1 MTVSKS
7 HRFCHCP
14 LGFQMSPY
22 LQDLVAFTGQNHI
35 YEDGS
40 EQLKKSNGL
49 EISAKQIERVT
60 NAYGQISEVSCS
72 ELQENLLKE
81 KYDESSQAPLYCM
94 MDGSM
99 ILTRE
104 DDWKEVK
111 LARIF
116 SEEDRLQLSKSR
128 NELRDSEYTSH
139 IGGIN
144 GFFKKMDG
152 MANRLEKAV
161 FIADGAK
168 WIWNWVDDHYPD
180 STQILDFFHCK
191 EKLCDFA
198 KVAMSSSEK
207 QDSWIAEQS
216 NCLLEDGID
225 QVIETINNTKTT
237 AGKATQTKRRLLNYY
252 EVNRKRMKYKTFRD
266 KGLLIGSGAMESAH
280 RTVVQS
286 RLKRSGQRWSVRGAQ
301 NVLNL
306 RTINK
311 SGHWN
316 LIKNIISN

>member
-1 MTVSKS
+1 MLFRWIRIKKKTIDSKFGKVTVSKA

-14 LGFQMSPY
+14 LGFLMSSY
-22 LQDLVAFTGQNHI
+22 LQDLVAFTGQNHV
-35 YEDGS
+35 YEDAS

-60 NAYGQISEVSCS
+60 NA
-72 ELQENLLKE
+72 
-81 KYDESSQAPLYCM
+81 CM

-99 ILTRE
+99 VLTRE

-116 SEEDRLQLSKSR
+116 SEQDRLQLSKSR
-128 NELRDSEYTSH
+128 NELRDSEYVGH

-152 MANRLEKAV
+152 MANRLDKAV

-168 WIWNWVDDHYPD
+168 WIWSWVDDHYPD

-198 KVAMSSSEK
+198 KIAISSEK
-207 QDSWIAEQS
+207 QDNWIAEQS

-237 AGKATQTKRRLLNYY
+237 AGKATQTKRSLLNYY
-252 EVNRKRMKYKTFRD
+252 EVNQKRMKYKTFRD

-286 RLKRSGQRWSVRGAQ
+286 RLKRSGQRWSIRGAQ

-316 LIKNIISN
+316 LIKNISLN

>member
-1 MTVSKS
+1 MTVSKA

-14 LGFQMSPY
+14 LGFLMSSY
-22 LQDLVAFTGQNHI
+22 LQDLVAFTGQNHV
-35 YEDGS
+35 YEDAS

-60 NAYGQISEVSCS
+60 NAYGQIAEASCS
-72 ELQENLLKE
+72 ELQETLLKE
-81 KYDESSQAPLYCM
+81 KYDESLQAPLYCM

-99 ILTRE
+99 VLTRE

-116 SEEDRLQLSKSR
+116 SEQDRLQLSKSR
-128 NELRDSEYTSH
+128 NELRDSEYVGH

-152 MANRLEKAV
+152 MANRLDKAV

-168 WIWNWVDDHYPD
+168 WIWSWVDDHYPD

-198 KVAMSSSEK
+198 KIAISSEK
-207 QDSWIAEQS
+207 QDNWIAEQS

-237 AGKATQTKRRLLNYY
+237 AGKATQTKRSLLNYY
-252 EVNRKRMKYKTFRD
+252 EVNQKRMKYKTFRD

-286 RLKRSGQRWSVRGAQ
+286 RLKRSGQRWSIRGAQ

-316 LIKNIISN
+316 LIKNISLN